1 MQKYQV
7 IYEGEVVTDFPDI
20 TKAMDFIKQEIHDC
34 YSLGDK
40 YYIAKFIC
48 VGSSDMPV
56 SFSDIFHSF
65 FAFSS
70 L

>member
-20 TKAMDFIKQEIHDC
+20 TKAMDFIKPEIHDC

-40 YYIAKFIC
+40 YYIAKVVA
-48 VGSSDMPV
+48 VGSSEMLV
-56 SFSDIFHSF
+56 SFSEEGY
-65 FAFSS
+65 AK
-70 L
+70 